1 MSQQSASD
9 YVIRLKALRTGLRD
23 SGYVE
28 GRNLAIDYRWAE
40 GNHERLLDLATELV
54 RSKVDLIVTS
64 GTPSTRA
71 ATQATATIP
80 IVMASSG
87 DAVATGLVESL
98 ARPGGNVTGST
109 FLTPELSV
117 KRLELLKETLPR
129 IHQVAYLSNPNNAT
143 SGVVLRAMEAA
154 AALLKVGLQRPYA
167 RSSMELPAIFAEIG
181 ERGVEAVVVGQD
193 AMLTSNYAAIA
204 ELAARQRIPSSGAAE
219 FGEVGGLFGYGHDVL
234 EMWRRTA
241 LYIDKILKGA
251 RPADLPVEQP
261 TKFELVVNMK
271 TAKVLDVRIPDS
283 VLQRG
288 GRLVE

>member
-1 MSQQSASD
+1 M
-9 YVIRLKALRTGLRD
+9 
-23 SGYVE
+23 
-28 GRNLAIDYRWAE
+28 
-40 GNHERLLDLATELV
+40 
-54 RSKVDLIVTS
+54 
-64 GTPSTRA
+64 
-71 ATQATATIP
+71 ATIP

-204 ELAARQRIPSSGAAE
+204 ELAARQRIPSSGAADSAKWVVYSVTVTTCSKC
-219 FGEVGGLFGYGHDVL
+219 GV
-234 EMWRRTA
+234 
-241 LYIDKILKGA
+241 A
-251 RPADLPVEQP
+251 RPF
-261 TKFELVVNMK
+261 TS
-271 TAKVLDVRIPDS
+271 TRY
-283 VLQRG
+283 
-288 GRLVE
+288 